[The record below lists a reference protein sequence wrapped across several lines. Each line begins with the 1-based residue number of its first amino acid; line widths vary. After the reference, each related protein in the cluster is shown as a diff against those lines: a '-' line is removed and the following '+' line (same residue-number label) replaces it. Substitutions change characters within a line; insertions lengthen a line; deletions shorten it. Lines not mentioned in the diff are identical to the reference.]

1 MSLRNCTIARV
12 PSCGLAC
19 NGTISNAHQSPWN
32 ANRMIPRNPGIG
44 IVAFSLVPLPG
55 FLLFLDNVALRI
67 ALQLRFTDDE

>member
-1 MSLRNCTIARV
+1 
-12 PSCGLAC
+12 
-19 NGTISNAHQSPWN
+19 
-32 ANRMIPRNPGIG
+32 MIPHNPGIG